1 MMTTTVHA
9 DDDTFHEWNER
20 DGPRFV
26 LKDGP
31 RDNACFY
38 HAIRHQLQHHG
49 AAPDSLSAREV
60 HAYITA
66 WVCDHWY
73 ETMVFPDT
81 PGCTIVVGAAAC
93 DCSTPTEADRA
104 RYRRWHRPR
113 GKTGLTLGE
122 HAWGGLVEAYAA
134 AQIFQRDIEQY
145 TLHYL
150 PRRRSR
156 QRHRQLCPK
165 QRLRP
170 RNRSRALPA
179 LQLLFGN
186 HHYRSIVFPNI
197 DDDGDA
203 HGTALRVR
211 TRNDDVERCET
222 ARGKR
227 AKRRKTQHGALS
239 PRTTTM
245 LQSMQNDDDA
255 KTATATPLLPDEVTT
270 SSRRQGDML
279 ECAHLAA
286 VLAASARESGGGHR
300 AEADDAHA
308 ENTAT
313 VASC

>member
-26 LKDGP
+26 LKDMP
-31 RDNACFY
+31 RDHACFY
-38 HAIRHQLQHHG
+38 HAILHQLQHHG

-93 DCSTPTEADRA
+93 DCSSTPTEADRA

-122 HAWGGLVEAYAA
+122 NAWGGLVEAYAA

-156 QRHRQLCPK
+156 HRHRQLCPK

-186 HHYRSIVFPNI
+186 HHYRSIVFPDING
-197 DDDGDA
+197 DDNGDSDGA
-203 HGTALRVR
+203 PR
-211 TRNDDVERCET
+211 T
-222 ARGKR
+222 R

-239 PRTTTM
+239 PRTATM